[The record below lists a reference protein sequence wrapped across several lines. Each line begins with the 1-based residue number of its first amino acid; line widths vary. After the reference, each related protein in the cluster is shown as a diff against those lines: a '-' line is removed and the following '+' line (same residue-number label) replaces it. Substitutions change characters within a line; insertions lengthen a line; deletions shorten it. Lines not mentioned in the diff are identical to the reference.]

1 MSRRHHSKLPKLNR
15 STKER
20 KSLFKIQLR
29 QLIELGKI
37 TTTVAKAK
45 VIKRLFDK
53 LAAKASNGTL
63 ASRRNVAAQ
72 LSSPKTANRLVD
84 LIIPVMGGRRSG
96 FTSIQKV
103 GIRKG
108 DATPTA
114 SLTLVAPIPAEP
126 EKIKKAMPAGK
137 QVVKEVLKKETK
149 KVITKKTK

>member
-1 MSRRHHSKLPKLNR
+1 MGRRHHSKLAKLNR

-53 LAAKASNGTL
+53 LAAKATDGTL
-63 ASRRNVAAQ
+63 AARRNIAAQ

-108 DATPTA
+108 DSTPTA
-114 SLTLVAPIPAEP
+114 SLTLVAPLPPEP
-126 EKIKKAMPAGK
+126 EKKAK
-137 QVVKEVLKKETK
+137 TIKKETK
-149 KVITKKTK
+149 TVSQAKTK

>member
-1 MSRRHHSKLPKLNR
+1 MSRRHHSKLAKLNR

-53 LAAKASNGTL
+53 LAAKATDGTL
-63 ASRRNVAAQ
+63 AVRRNIAAQ

-84 LIIPVMGGRRSG
+84 FIIPIMGGRRSG

-108 DATPTA
+108 DSTLTA
-114 SLTLVAPIPAEP
+114 SLTLVVPLPPEP
-126 EKIKKAMPAGK
+126 EKIKK
-137 QVVKEVLKKETK
+137 
-149 KVITKKTK
+149 VIKAKTK

>member
-1 MSRRHHSKLPKLNR
+1 MGRRHHSKLAKLNR

-53 LAAKASNGTL
+53 LAAKATDGTL
-63 ASRRNVAAQ
+63 ADRRNIAAE

-84 LIIPVMGGRRSG
+84 FIIPVMGGRRSG

-103 GIRKG
+103 CIRKG
-108 DATPTA
+108 DSTPTA
-114 SLTLVAPIPAEP
+114 SLTLVAPLPPEP
-126 EKIKKAMPAGK
+126 VKVKK
-137 QVVKEVLKKETK
+137 VKEVKAVVKKEPK
-149 KVITKKTK
+149 AKTK

>member
-1 MSRRHHSKLPKLNR
+1 MGRRHHSKLAKLNR

-53 LAAKASNGTL
+53 LAAKATDGTL
-63 ASRRNVAAQ
+63 ANRRRIAAQ
-72 LSSPKTANRLVD
+72 LSSHQTANRLVD
-84 LIIPVMGGRRSG
+84 FIIPVMGGRRSG

-103 GIRKG
+103 GLRKG
-108 DATPTA
+108 DSTPTA
-114 SLTLVAPIPAEP
+114 SLTLVAPLPPEP
-126 EKIKKAMPAGK
+126 EKKAHVIPSKVEGSHS
-137 QVVKEVLKKETK
+137 TK
-149 KVITKKTK
+149 KVIKAKTK

>member
-1 MSRRHHSKLPKLNR
+1 MSRRHHSKLAKLNR

-53 LAAKASNGTL
+53 LAAKATDGTL
-63 ASRRNVAAQ
+63 TDRRNIASE

-84 LIIPVMGGRRSG
+84 FIIPVMGGRRSG

-108 DATPTA
+108 DSTPTA
-114 SLTLVAPIPAEP
+114 SLTLVAPLPPEP
-126 EKIKKAMPAGK
+126 EKKVK
-137 QVVKEVLKKETK
+137 VVKTVVK
-149 KVITKKTK
+149 KVSKAKTK

>member
-37 TTTVAKAK
+37 TTTVTKAK

-53 LAAKASNGTL
+53 LAAKATDGTL
-63 ASRRNVAAQ
+63 TDRRNIAAQ

-84 LIIPVMGGRRSG
+84 FIIPVMGGRRSG
-96 FTSIQKV
+96 FTSLQKV

-108 DATPTA
+108 DSTPTA
-114 SLTLVAPIPAEP
+114 SLTLVAQLPP
-126 EKIKKAMPAGK
+126 EIEKKAK
-137 QVVKEVLKKETK
+137 TVVKKETK
-149 KVITKKTK
+149 TVSQAKIK

>member
-1 MSRRHHSKLPKLNR
+1 MGRRHHSKLAKLNR

-53 LAAKASNGTL
+53 LAAKATDGTL
-63 ASRRNVAAQ
+63 TARRNIAAK

-84 LIIPVMGGRRSG
+84 FIIPIMGGRRSR

-108 DATPTA
+108 DSTLTA
-114 SLTLVAPIPAEP
+114 SLTLVVPLPPEP
-126 EKIKKAMPAGK
+126 EKIKK
-137 QVVKEVLKKETK
+137 
-149 KVITKKTK
+149 VIKAKTK

>member
-1 MSRRHHSKLPKLNR
+1 MSRRHHSNLAKLNR

-20 KSLFKIQLR
+20 KSLFKIQLK

-53 LAAKASNGTL
+53 LAAKATDGTL
-63 ASRRNVAAQ
+63 AARRNIAAQ
-72 LSSPKTANRLVD
+72 LSSPKSANRLVD
-84 LIIPVMGGRRSG
+84 LIIPTMGGRRSG

-114 SLTLVAPIPAEP
+114 SLTLVAPLPATPVKEP
-126 EKIKKAMPAGK
+126 KVKKE
-137 QVVKEVLKKETK
+137 VVKKDAK
-149 KVITKKTK
+149 KVTTKKTK

>member
-1 MSRRHHSKLPKLNR
+1 MSRRHHSNLAKLNR

-20 KSLFKIQLR
+20 KSLFKIQLK

-53 LAAKASNGTL
+53 LAAKATDGTL
-63 ASRRNVAAQ
+63 AARRNIAAQ
-72 LSSPKTANRLVD
+72 LSSPKSANRLVD
-84 LIIPVMGGRRSG
+84 LIIPTMGGRRSG

-114 SLTLVAPIPAEP
+114 SLTLGAPLPATP
-126 EKIKKAMPAGK
+126 
-137 QVVKEVLKKETK
+137 VKEP

>member
-1 MSRRHHSKLPKLNR
+1 MGRRHHSKLAKLNR

-53 LAAKASNGTL
+53 LAAKATGGTL
-63 ASRRNVAAQ
+63 ADRRSIAAQ
-72 LSSPKTANRLVD
+72 LSSPKTANRLMDFV
-84 LIIPVMGGRRSG
+84 IPVMGGRRSG

-103 GIRKG
+103 GIRRG
-108 DATPTA
+108 DSTPTA
-114 SLTLVAPIPAEP
+114 SLTLVAPLPP
-126 EKIKKAMPAGK
+126 EIEKKAK
-137 QVVKEVLKKETK
+137 TIVKKETK
-149 KVITKKTK
+149 TVSQAKTK

>member
-1 MSRRHHSKLPKLNR
+1 MGRRHHSKLSKLNR

-63 ASRRNVAAQ
+63 ASRRQVSAQ

-84 LIIPVMGGRRSG
+84 LIIPVMGARRSG

-108 DATPTA
+108 DSTPIA
-114 SLTLVAPIPAEP
+114 FLTLVAPLPPEP
-126 EKIKKAMPAGK
+126 
-137 QVVKEVLKKETK
+137 VKVP
-149 KVITKKTK
+149 KVIKAKAKTK

>member
-1 MSRRHHSKLPKLNR
+1 MARRHQSKLPKLNR

-53 LAAKASNGTL
+53 LAAKATNGTL
-63 ASRRNVAAQ
+63 ASRRSVAAE

-84 LIIPVMGGRRSG
+84 FIVPVMGGRRSG

-108 DATPTA
+108 DSTPTA
-114 SLTLVAPIPAEP
+114 SLTLVVPLPPEIVKAP
-126 EKIKKAMPAGK
+126 
-137 QVVKEVLKKETK
+137 
-149 KVITKKTK
+149 KVIKQKTK

>member
-1 MSRRHHSKLPKLNR
+1 MSRRHHSKLAKLNR

-53 LAAKASNGTL
+53 LAAKATDGTL
-63 ASRRNVAAQ
+63 TDRRNIAAE

-84 LIIPVMGGRRSG
+84 FIIPVMGGRRSG

-108 DATPTA
+108 DSTPTA
-114 SLTLVAPIPAEP
+114 SLTLVAPLPPEP
-126 EKIKKAMPAGK
+126 EKKA
-137 QVVKEVLKKETK
+137 
-149 KVITKKTK
+149 KVAKTK

>member
-1 MSRRHHSKLPKLNR
+1 MGRRHHSKLAKLNR

-53 LAAKASNGTL
+53 LAAKATDGTL
-63 ASRRNVAAQ
+63 ADRRNIAAE

-84 LIIPVMGGRRSG
+84 FIIPVMGGRRSG

-108 DATPTA
+108 DSTPTA
-114 SLTLVAPIPAEP
+114 SLTLVAPLPPEP
-126 EKIKKAMPAGK
+126 VKVKK
-137 QVVKEVLKKETK
+137 VKEVKAVVKKEPK
-149 KVITKKTK
+149 AKTK